1 MKTEGKGGIAKAVG
15 VLAGGTFLGQG
26 LVFLLSPVIS
36 RLYSLE
42 DFAVL
47 GLFGSFLSIAVVASS
62 LSYERAI
69 NLPESDEDAANVLRL
84 SLMLAVGTAL
94 LLAILL
100 PFVGPPL
107 ARETGVPQFIRYMW
121 LLPVSLLGAG
131 VYQGLN
137 YWAVRKRAFPRI
149 AQTKL
154 TQALGQIITQ
164 IGLGFAK
171 VGGVGLLLG
180 DVVSRIAGSS
190 TLFALARKQD
200 KIDLFRFDRD
210 ALKAVA
216 RRYREMPM
224 YATPAALMHTS
235 ASVLPT
241 VLLGS
246 LYGAQVMGA
255 YSFGQRIITGP
266 FTVIG
271 VAFAQVF
278 ISRSS
283 ELARENPEQLRRFYL
298 TTLKRLFLLGIVP
311 IGIILVGG
319 APLFRWVF
327 DEKWVE
333 AGVYM
338 QILSVALLIQFAVGP
353 VFTVLTIL
361 ERQKWLLGADLVGL
375 LLIVGALYGS
385 HAMGQPPR
393 IAMAWYGGAL
403 SIMYILLGWLAYRAI
418 QLRVNESR

>member
-1 MKTEGKGGIAKAVG
+1 MARAVG
-15 VLAGGTFLGQG
+15 VLAGGTFVGQG

-36 RLYSLE
+36 RLYSRD

-69 NLPESDEDAANVLRL
+69 NLPESDDEAADILRL
-84 SLMLAVGTAL
+84 SLILAIGTAVLLAV
-94 LLAILL
+94 LL
-100 PFVGPPL
+100 PAFGPPL
-107 ARETGVPQFIRYMW
+107 ARATGVPQFIRYMW
-121 LLPVSLLGAG
+121 LLPLSLLGAG

-137 YWAVRKRAFPRI
+137 YWAVRRRAFPRI
-149 AQTKL
+149 ARTKL
-154 TQALGQIITQ
+154 TQALGQILTQ
-164 IGLGFAK
+164 IGFGLAK

-180 DVVSRIAGSS
+180 DVVSRISGSS
-190 TLFALARKQD
+190 TLFALAKKDDGIQ
-200 KIDLFRFDRD
+200 LFRFDRER
-210 ALKAVA
+210 LRAVA
-216 RRYREMPM
+216 RRYREMPL
-224 YATPAALMHTS
+224 YATPAALAHTS

-241 VLLGS
+241 VLMGA
-246 LYGAQVMGA
+246 LYGSDVMGS

-283 ELARENPEQLRRFYL
+283 ELARENPVQLRHFYL
-298 TTLKRLFLLGIVP
+298 VTLKRLFLLGLVP
-311 IGIILVGG
+311 IAVILLGG

-327 DEKWVE
+327 GPQWVE

-361 ERQKWLLGADLVGL
+361 ERQKWLLAADLAGL
-375 LLIVGALYGS
+375 ILIVGALYGS
-385 HAMGQPPR
+385 HQAGLPPRAAMG
-393 IAMAWYGGAL
+393 WYGGAL
-403 SIMYILLGWLAYRAI
+403 SMMYILLGWLAYRAI
-418 QLRVNESR
+418 QERVKAS